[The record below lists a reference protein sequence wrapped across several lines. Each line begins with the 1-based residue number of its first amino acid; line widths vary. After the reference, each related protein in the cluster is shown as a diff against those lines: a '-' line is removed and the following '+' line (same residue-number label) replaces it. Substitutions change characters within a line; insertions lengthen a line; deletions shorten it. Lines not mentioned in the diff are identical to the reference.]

1 MFSSH
6 PPTQVT
12 PITDFPVPAMNLASE
27 ELIRSQAKELKEEK
41 ILMQVRKLYN
51 VRGISHV
58 YRNCP
63 SLASYRTAVPSPQHT
78 DCTPEVPDTFQ
89 LHSQSVYYMV
99 YYIVN

>member
-41 ILMQVRKLYN
+41 ILMQVRKLYHL
-51 VRGISHV
+51 RAISHF

-63 SLASYRTAVPSPQHT
+63 SLAS
-78 DCTPEVPDTFQ
+78 CTT
-89 LHSQSVYYMV
+89 MT
-99 YYIVN
+99 

>member
-1 MFSSH
+1 MFFSH

-58 YRNCP
+58 QELSQP
-63 SLASYRTAVPSPQHT
+63 GQLL
-78 DCTPEVPDTFQ
+78 DCSTITST
-89 LHSQSVYYMV
+89 H
-99 YYIVN
+99 

>member
-27 ELIRSQAKELKEEK
+27 ELIRSQAKELQEGK
-41 ILMQVRKLYN
+41 ILMQVRTLYHL
-51 VRGISHV
+51 RGISHV
-58 YRNCP
+58 YRNCL
-63 SLASYRTAVPSPQHT
+63 SLASYRTAAPSPEFLEHT

-89 LHSQSVYYMV
+89 PHTQFTTWYT
-99 YYIVN
+99 I